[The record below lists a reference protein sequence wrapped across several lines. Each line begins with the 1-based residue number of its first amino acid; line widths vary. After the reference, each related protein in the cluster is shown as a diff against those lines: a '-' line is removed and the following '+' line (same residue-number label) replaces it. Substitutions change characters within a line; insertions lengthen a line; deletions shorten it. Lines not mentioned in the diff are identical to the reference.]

1 MSDISP
7 ILSLPYIQPSQ
18 AQKHVTHN
26 EALQLL
32 DVLTQLVVANR
43 DQTVPPVPPVT
54 GTSHIVAPGGTGA
67 WAGRDG
73 EIATWD
79 GAAWF
84 FVAPQTGWQAQ
95 VTAEAQTVTWD
106 GAAWGVQ
113 PPELQNLD
121 NVGIR
126 TTADATNR
134 LAVSAPATLFSHEG
148 AGHQLKINK
157 STGADTASLL
167 FQTGWSGR
175 AEMGTAGSD
184 DFSIKVSADG
194 VAWATGV
201 EIDPV
206 TGKTTLPSGAEVS
219 GSLTGTAVQQSTT
232 DTTTGRLMRADYGY
246 SPGNLLGTVSHSG
259 GTPTGAVIEQGSN
272 ANGEYVRWAD
282 GTQICTAEVSLDALD
297 ITTPTGALFRSAPT
311 SHLFPA
317 TFAGGIHFSTASFL
331 GSDNATVRR
340 RVIAIMAERGG
351 ATGAFPGWSEVI
363 FWSAVAATATSGE
376 MTTINL
382 VATGRWFI

>member
-121 NVGIR
+121 HVGIR

-134 LAVSAPATLFSHEG
+134 LAVSASATLLSHDG

-175 AEMGTAGSD
+175 AE
-184 DFSIKVSADG
+184 
-194 VAWATGV
+194 
-201 EIDPV
+201 
-206 TGKTTLPSGAEVS
+206 
-219 GSLTGTAVQQSTT
+219 
-232 DTTTGRLMRADYGY
+232 
-246 SPGNLLGTVSHSG
+246 LGTVSFPSG
-259 GTPTGAVIEQGSN
+259 TTELAPSQFGTSSLLTTNCMTAKGDGLVANGTCLLVMTIISRRPSAMTPPPHPTGLP
-272 ANGEYVRWAD
+272 
-282 GTQICTAEVSLDALD
+282 VSSS
-297 ITTPTGALFRSAPT
+297 R
-311 SHLFPA
+311 
-317 TFAGGIHFSTASFL
+317 
-331 GSDNATVRR
+331 
-340 RVIAIMAERGG
+340 AIMLAPRRCRN
-351 ATGAFPGWSEVI
+351 WSQ
-363 FWSAVAATATSGE
+363 
-376 MTTINL
+376 
-382 VATGRWFI
+382 